1 MAARSRSARRVH
13 VSEVLELPEQRDF
26 HAVVVADT
34 HSHPHPNARNV
45 IQSLAPDVILHAGDI
60 GDLAVLD
67 QLRELA
73 PVLAVRGNID
83 ATTPGLADSMDIE
96 LRAGGQRRLEFLL
109 IHIAVFG
116 PKLRAEVLKLASA
129 HAARLVL
136 CGHSHVPFLGKDK
149 GIVMFN
155 PGSIGP
161 RRFNLPITLGL
172 LKVSPSGV
180 SLRHIS
186 CETGETWLPPG

>member
-1 MAARSRSARRVH
+1 MAARSRAARRLH

-34 HSHPHPNARNV
+34 HSHPHPNARDL
-45 IQSLAPDVILHAGDI
+45 IRSLAPDVILHAGDI

-96 LRAGGQRRLEFLL
+96 LRADGQRKLEFLL

-136 CGHSHVPFLGKDK
+136 CGHSHVPFLGKDR
-149 GIVMFN
+149 GIVLFN

-172 LKVSPSGV
+172 LKVGSGGV

-186 CETGETWLPPG
+186 CETGETWLPPA

>member
-1 MAARSRSARRVH
+1 
-13 VSEVLELPEQRDF
+13 
-26 HAVVVADT
+26 
-34 HSHPHPNARNV
+34 
-45 IQSLAPDVILHAGDI
+45 
-60 GDLAVLD
+60 
-67 QLRELA
+67 
-73 PVLAVRGNID
+73 VRGNID

-109 IHIAVFG
+109 LHIAVFG